1 MVKQV
6 FLNKGIVKKKVTL
19 KLPFMSL
26 SPSAGD
32 LSRKIE
38 VRFSYTKFIDGAA
51 DVKLIKLQLVA
62 NSIRDPRRRHYSR
75 KYNL

>member
-1 MVKQV
+1 
-6 FLNKGIVKKKVTL
+6 
-19 KLPFMSL
+19 MSL